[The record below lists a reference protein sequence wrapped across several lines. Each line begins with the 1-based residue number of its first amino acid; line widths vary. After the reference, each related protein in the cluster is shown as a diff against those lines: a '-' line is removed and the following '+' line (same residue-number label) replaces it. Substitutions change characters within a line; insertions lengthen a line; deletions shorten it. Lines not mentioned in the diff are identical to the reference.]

1 MTAAKHGWPYGRD
14 ASMCSCVYFML
25 SDNLKNTSAY
35 SWRII
40 WIKLESGCITC
51 VAFDRNVTPW
61 SKTVEAR

>member
-14 ASMCSCVYFML
+14 ASMCACVYFML

-51 VAFDRNVTPW
+51 VW
-61 SKTVEAR
+61 